1 MEQLTLALIAPEPPS
16 FDNFVVG
23 HNAEVLAALR
33 ALAGGEAG
41 ETGLLV
47 WGAPGTGK
55 THLLRATVA
64 AARARGATALLFDA
78 PGALV
83 AADADRIGRNALVA
97 IDAVDSAG
105 AEAQARLFTLFNV
118 LRAAGGRLIAASEA
132 PLARLPLRED
142 LRTRMG
148 WGQVFEVQP
157 LADADKPAA
166 LVAWARQRGFGLA
179 DDVIRHLL
187 VHGRRDMTTLLATLE
202 ALDRHS
208 LATKRPIT
216 VALLRGWLQ
225 REMPLPH

>member
-1 MEQLTLALIAPEPPS
+1 MEQLTLALAAPDPPS
-16 FDNFVVG
+16 FDNYVVG
-23 HNAEVLAALR
+23 HNAEALAALR
-33 ALAGGEAG
+33 ALAGGAAG
-41 ETGLLV
+41 ETGLLL
-47 WGAPGTGK
+47 WGASGAGK

-64 AARARGATALLFDA
+64 AVRSRGAAVMLFEA

-83 AADADRIGRNALVA
+83 AADAEVVGRNALIAV
-97 IDAVDSAG
+97 DAVDSASP
-105 AEAQARLFTLFNV
+105 EAQARLFTLFNV
-118 LRAAGGRLIAASEA
+118 LQAAGGRLLAASQA

-148 WGQVFEVQP
+148 WGQVYEVQP

-166 LVAWARQRGFGLA
+166 LLAWARQRGFGLA
-179 DDVIRHLL
+179 DEVIRHLL

-225 REMPLPH
+225 HEMHLPR